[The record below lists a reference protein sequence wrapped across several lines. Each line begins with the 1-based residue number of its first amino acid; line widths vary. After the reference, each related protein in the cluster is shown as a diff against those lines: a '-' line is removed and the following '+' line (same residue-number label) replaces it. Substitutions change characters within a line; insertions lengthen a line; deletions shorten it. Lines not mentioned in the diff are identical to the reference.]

1 MYMYVGSNPVI
12 RGPLLEICRRKISI
26 QTPLHTCNPRPR
38 QSASSRFLP
47 TPNFSTAP
55 KKSPK
60 HHKNAPGNR
69 NRDFTGVGARYDIR
83 PCTRRENTK
92 HAGTS
97 GSRPGRLWAGGR
109 RGHLGRC
116 RRRRRRRA
124 IEGFNISSTWSGLRK
139 ERMWIRLAVRRAKM
153 MSVCGEGGGVS
164 PPPPPRGPAP
174 HRLGMQGTSLPGD
187 VPDPAVTR
195 RLPPT
200 SQRAELAPDA
210 ATPTF
215 RSLLFSNHP

>member
-1 MYMYVGSNPVI
+1 MICPGRAPLEIASPAPLFDKPNPFDSRRVGGDDPSAPRDPDTAASASHPPAHDIHLGAAGSMQRPEWMYICMYMYVGSNPVI

-26 QTPLHTCNPRPR
+26 QTPLHSNPRPR

-55 KKSPK
+55 KTPK

-97 GSRPGRLWAGGR
+97 GSRPGRLWLAGG
-109 RGHLGRC
+109 
-116 RRRRRRRA
+116 
-124 IEGFNISSTWSGLRK
+124 EVTWVDVVVVV
-139 ERMWIRLAVRRAKM
+139 VR
-153 MSVCGEGGGVS
+153 
-164 PPPPPRGPAP
+164 
-174 HRLGMQGTSLPGD
+174 
-187 VPDPAVTR
+187 
-195 RLPPT
+195 
-200 SQRAELAPDA
+200 
-210 ATPTF
+210 
-215 RSLLFSNHP
+215 